1 VLKYLSVFILA
12 ILIPATLIGLVA
24 PASAQ
29 SQAQSSTSTTTTT
42 GSLRG
47 QVTDPS
53 GAVVANATVA
63 VLVSGGQTHSAT
75 TNRSG
80 SYEIGNLAPG
90 KYTVT
95 ANAQG
100 FAVFVQND
108 VGVAAGQVAQF
119 NISLDI
125 NVKQEKVN
133 VEAEGPQLDVNPSS
147 NASAVVLSGKDLEAL
162 PDDPDELQ
170 SDLEALAGP
179 SAGPNGGQLY
189 IDGFTAGQ
197 LPPKSSI
204 REIRINQNPFSA
216 EYDKLGYGRIEIF
229 TKPGTDKFHGQF
241 SVVGNDSALN
251 TRNPFLGDA
260 TQEPYNSVIYMGNVG
275 GPINKKASFFFDVQR
290 RNIDE
295 IAVVDAPALDA
306 NLNQIQLRE
315 SVPNP
320 RTRTNLSPRIDYQVT
335 PNNTLSARYQ
345 FYRDT
350 WENNG
355 VGGTMLPEAGYD
367 TTSTEHTVQVTDTQI
382 LGTKAV
388 NETRF
393 QYLRDNSGQTPVTA
407 ALQNPLPANLSNI
420 PSINVLGAFTG
431 GRSSAGRQ
439 TDHQDHYELQNY
451 TSVSQGKHFL
461 KFGGRMRAVHE
472 ISASSAY
479 FNGSYSFPDLPT
491 YKATLQALAGGTT
504 PSGATQFKLDA
515 TPSGAVPTVPVTVVD
530 AGLYVQDDWK
540 VRPNF
545 TLSAGLRLETQNAIH
560 DHADWAPRVSFAWGM
575 GGGGK
580 NAPKTVLRGGF
591 GLFYD
596 RFTQNLVLNADRLNG
611 VTQQSYAVSC
621 PQSPPCALLDFFPDV
636 PAVNTLPAQTTSSIY
651 QIAPALHAP
660 YIMQSAFSLERQ
672 VTKIANVTVSYLN
685 ARGVHQF
692 LSIDTNA
699 PTPGTPYST
708 GPRPNPNAGDIF
720 QYSSDGLFRQNQL
733 IASFN
738 IQAGARLSLRGYY
751 TLNYANSDA
760 SGAANFPSDQYD
772 IGLDYGRA
780 SFDIRHRLFM
790 GGTIGLP
797 YAFRLS
803 PFMIFNSGSPYNV
816 TVGQDLSGDLQFND
830 RPAFA
835 TNVSGSCHSP
845 TQACHYAIPATSYV
859 PIPIN
864 YLTGPANF
872 TLNLRL
878 AKTFG
883 FGPEVGG
890 KSGAQQAG
898 GPPGGGGPRG
908 GGGGGGGFGRGPGGG
923 GFGGMGPATNRR
935 YNLTFS
941 VNARNILN
949 RVNAALPIGVLS
961 SQDFGRSIAL
971 AGGPF
976 SSAAANRKIELQ
988 AMFSF

>member
-1 VLKYLSVFILA
+1 MFSINVIRLERIGCVLKYLSVFILTNLILA
-12 ILIPATLIGLVA
+12 ILIPATLIGLAA

-29 SQAQSSTSTTTTT
+29 SQAQSSSTTTTGT
-42 GSLRG
+42 MRG

-80 SYEIGNLAPG
+80 NFEIGNLAPG

-95 ANAQG
+95 TNAQG

-108 VGVAAGQVAQF
+108 VDVAAGQVAQF

-133 VEAEGPQLDVNPSS
+133 VEAEGPTLDVNPAN
-147 NASAVVLSGKDLEAL
+147 NASAIVLSGKDLEAL
-162 PDDPDELQ
+162 PDDPDELLA
-170 SDLEALAGP
+170 DLQALAGP

-189 IDGFTAGQ
+189 IDGFTAGE

-229 TKPGTDKFHGQF
+229 TKPGTDKYHGQF
-241 SVVGNDSALN
+241 SIEGNSSGLN

-260 TQEPYNSVIYMGNVG
+260 PQAPYDSVIYMGNIG
-275 GPINKKASFFFDVQR
+275 GPINKKASFFFNVQR

-295 IAVVDAPALDA
+295 IAVVNAPALD
-306 NLNQIQLRE
+306 LNE
-315 SVPNP
+315 SLPNP
-320 RTRTNLSPRIDYQVT
+320 RTRTNISPRIDYQVS
-335 PNNTLSARYQ
+335 PNNTLTARYQ

-350 WENNG
+350 QENAG
-355 VGGTMLPEAGYD
+355 VGGTVLPEAGYD
-367 TTSTEHTVQVTDTQI
+367 TTSTEHTVQISDSQI

-393 QYLRDNSGQTPVTA
+393 QYLRDNSGQTPLSTA
-407 ALQNPLPANLSNI
+407 LG
-420 PSINVLGAFTG
+420 INVLQDFTRG
-431 GRSSAGRQ
+431 GSSSGTQ

-451 TSVSQGKHFL
+451 TSISQGKHFV
-461 KFGGRMRAVHE
+461 KFGGRLRAIHE
-472 ISASSAY
+472 INVSSAG
-479 FNGSYSFPDLPT
+479 FNGTYTFTSFQNYTSGMPSQYSIN
-491 YKATLQALAGGTT
+491 ATH
-504 PSGATQFKLDA
+504 SGAA
-515 TPSGAVPTVPVTVVD
+515 ASVPVTTVD

-540 VRPNF
+540 VRPNL
-545 TLSAGLRLETQNAIH
+545 TLSGGLRFETQNAIH
-560 DHADWAPRVSFAWGM
+560 DHADWAPRVGFGWGL

-580 NAPKTVLRGGF
+580 SAPKTVLRGGF

-596 RFTQNLVLNADRLNG
+596 RFTQDLVLNADRLNG
-611 VTQQSYAVSC
+611 VTEQEYIV
-621 PQSPPCALLDFFPDV
+621 PGPPYPN
-636 PAVNTLPAQTTSSIY
+636 PPPVNTLSAMTQAIY
-651 QIAPALHAP
+651 QINSGLHAP
-660 YIMQSAFSLERQ
+660 YIMETAFSLEQQ

-692 LSIDTNA
+692 LSLNVNA
-699 PTPGTPYST
+699 PPPGTPFSS
-708 GPRPNPNAGDIF
+708 GPLPDPTAGPIY
-720 QYSSDGLFRQNQL
+720 QYVSDGVFRQNQL
-733 IASFN
+733 ITNFN
-738 IQAGARLSLRGYY
+738 IRAGAKLSLFGYY
-751 TLNYANSDA
+751 SLNYANSDA
-760 SGAANFPSDQYD
+760 SGASSFPSNQYD
-772 IGLDYGRA
+772 VGADYGRA
-780 SFDIRHRLFM
+780 SFDIRHRVFM

-797 YAFRLS
+797 HGFRLS

-816 TVGQDLSGDLQFND
+816 TVGQNLSGDSLFND
-830 RPAFA
+830 RPGFA
-835 TNVSGSCHSP
+835 PNVSGACLSP
-845 TQACHYAIPATSYV
+845 TQACHYLVPTQSNIPP

-864 YLTGPANF
+864 YLTGPNHF

-883 FGPEVGG
+883 FGPEVG
-890 KSGAQQAG
+890 KSGAQQGG
-898 GPPGGGGPRG
+898 GPGGGGGPRG

-923 GFGGMGPATNRR
+923 GGFGGGAPATSRR
-935 YNLTFS
+935 YSLTFS

-949 RVNAALPIGVLS
+949 KVNAATPIGTLS
-961 SQDFGRSIAL
+961 SSSFGQSIAL